1 MVQKKYRN
9 PSQVQHRE
17 EGRILAPLGK
27 RNNSNSKKKTPASLI
42 KENKGLELAVAALL
56 LTGKLKVDSVQLF
69 TDASL
74 VISLV
79 GKYKKLSDISDSNVE
94 KLVNFMND
102 NGGLTL
108 NDLMEALKK
117 KTGNSK

>member
-1 MVQKKYRN
+1 M
-9 PSQVQHRE
+9 
-17 EGRILAPLGK
+17 APLGK

>member
-1 MVQKKYRN
+1 M
-9 PSQVQHRE
+9 
-17 EGRILAPLGK
+17 APLGK
-27 RNNSNSKKKTPASLI
+27 RNNSGSKKKNPASLI
-42 KENKGLELAVAALL
+42 KENKGLELTVAALL

>member
-1 MVQKKYRN
+1 M
-9 PSQVQHRE
+9 
-17 EGRILAPLGK
+17 APLGK
-27 RNNSNSKKKTPASLI
+27 RKNSSSKKQTKASGLQGC
-42 KENKGLELAVAALL
+42 KGLELTVAALL
-56 LTGKLKVDSVQLF
+56 LTGKLKVDSVQLY

-79 GKYKKLSDISDSNVE
+79 GKYKTLSDLSDSNVD
-94 KLVNFMND
+94 KLVSFMND

-117 KTGNSK
+117 KTGNNR